1 MDGGTTCLD
10 EADGKEKWGGVG
22 EGGVNI
28 SASVRLV
35 MRCLLHIQMDG
46 KQAD

>member
-10 EADGKEKWGGVG
+10 EADGKENGGG
-22 EGGVNI
+22 EDGVNI

-46 KQAD
+46 KQAG